1 MTVCVVTWVGDDD
14 IERGARLQEALT
26 DAGCVVTGQ
35 AQSFVTLRR
44 LVAEHTPDVLVLAAS
59 TLNFQTVA
67 DIQRVYGARPTPI
80 VAFVDRSTAEVTQAA
95 IQAGVSSYVID
106 GFAPHRIG
114 PVVEAAIARFVAW
127 QSLTRE
133 CERTAA
139 QLVERKL
146 IERAK
151 GILMRRRNLPEDGA
165 YQALRRMAM
174 DRGKRL
180 SQVAQDIVQAEAL
193 LNSR

>member
-14 IERGARLQEALT
+14 SDRGARLQAALV
-26 DAGCVVTGQ
+26 DSGCVVAGQ
-35 AQSFVTLRR
+35 ARSFVTLRR
-44 LVAEHTPDVLVLAAS
+44 LAAELQADVLVLATTTFS
-59 TLNFQTVA
+59 LQTVA
-67 DIQRVYGARPTPI
+67 EIERVYRERPVPI
-80 VAFVDRSTAEVTQAA
+80 TAFVDRSTADVTQAVVR
-95 IQAGVSSYVID
+95 AGVSSYVID
-106 GFAPHRIG
+106 GFAPQRVG
-114 PVVEAAIARFVAW
+114 PVVEAAIARFVVW

-151 GILMRRRNLPEDGA
+151 GILMRRRDLPEDGA

-193 LNSR
+193 LNRR

>member
-14 IERGARLQEALT
+14 IDRGARLQEALT
-26 DAGCVVTGQ
+26 DAKCVVTGQ

-44 LVAEHTPDVLVLAAS
+44 LAAEHKPDVLVLAAS
-59 TLNFQTVA
+59 TFNLQTVA
-67 DIQRVYGARPTPI
+67 DIERVYGARPTPI
-80 VAFVDRSTAEVTQAA
+80 AAFVDRSTAEVTQAA
-95 IQAGVSSYVID
+95 IRAGVSSYVID
-106 GFAPHRIG
+106 GFAPHRVG

>member
-14 IERGARLQEALT
+14 VDRGTRLQAALV
-26 DAGCVVTGQ
+26 DAGCVVAGQ
-35 AQSFVTLRR
+35 AHSFVALRR
-44 LVAEHTPDVLVLAAS
+44 LATGHQPDVLVLAAAAFS
-59 TLNFQTVA
+59 LQTVA
-67 DIQRVYGARPTPI
+67 DIERVYGERPAPI

-95 IQAGVSSYVID
+95 VRAGVSSYVID
-106 GFAPHRIG
+106 GFAPHRVE
-114 PVVEAAIARFVAW
+114 PVIDAAIARFVAW
-127 QSLTRE
+127 QSLRRE

-151 GILMRRRNLPEDGA
+151 GILMRRRNLPEDSA

-174 DRGKRL
+174 DRGRRL